1 MEHEIWK
8 DIKGYEGY
16 YQVSNLGNVKSI
28 GRVVQRS
35 NFPLPIKERILKA
48 TVNKKGYLVVNLQ
61 RGGNAKVCT
70 IHRLVAEAFLEK
82 DDTRSFVDHINTD
95 KSDNNASNLRWV
107 TAQENS
113 NNPMTKEH
121 QKQSSAANAKHGG
134 ESKCSRSVFQFNLKR
149 ELIGKYPS
157 TLEASKAIGVKREK
171 IQACIYGSQII
182 CGGFLWGLEPE
193 YSFKTKSREKYVLHY
208 INKHSI

>member
-1 MEHEIWK
+1 MEEIWK
-8 DIKGYEGY
+8 DIPGYEGY

-61 RGGNAKVCT
+61 RGGNSKVCT

-134 ESKCSRSVFQFNLKR
+134 KSKCSRTVFSNL
-149 ELIGKYPS
+149 
-157 TLEASKAIGVKREK
+157 TLNV
-171 IQACIYGSQII
+171 
-182 CGGFLWGLEPE
+182 
-193 YSFKTKSREKYVLHY
+193 
-208 INKHSI
+208 N